1 MLSLLKE
8 HQSQLILECMKYREA
23 KFDKTSL
30 LVAIMAGGL
39 VTALSTAESA
49 IAIPSPT
56 GSPGQPGAPG
66 TTCGSPNA
74 IQTPGH
80 SASNTGSPFAE
91 GTSDLHYA
99 GNPDTASL
107 AHANSVNAVSQYDI
121 ACFQATQ
128 H

>member
-1 MLSLLKE
+1 M
-8 HQSQLILECMKYREA
+8 
-23 KFDKTSL
+23 TSRDNPIFGQKIPAL
-30 LVAIMAGGL
+30 ALVLVPIMVGVLFTAGNAFA
-39 VTALSTAESA
+39 T
-49 IAIPSPT
+49 PSPT

-66 TTCGSPNA
+66 TTCGSPGA
-74 IQTPGH
+74 TQTPGN
-80 SASNTGSPFAE
+80 SASNTGSPFAG

-107 AHANSVNAVSQYDI
+107 ANANSVHAVSQYDI